1 MSILYNDMI
10 RITLVRYEIILKS
23 QTNSCGM
30 FKKKFGF
37 PQIRSFCHSFIN
49 GIVQEAQ
56 RITK

>member
-1 MSILYNDMI
+1 MTRIFSS
-10 RITLVRYEIILKS
+10 ITLLRYEINFISHTK
-23 QTNSCGM
+23 SCGM
-30 FKKKFGF
+30 FKKKFRF